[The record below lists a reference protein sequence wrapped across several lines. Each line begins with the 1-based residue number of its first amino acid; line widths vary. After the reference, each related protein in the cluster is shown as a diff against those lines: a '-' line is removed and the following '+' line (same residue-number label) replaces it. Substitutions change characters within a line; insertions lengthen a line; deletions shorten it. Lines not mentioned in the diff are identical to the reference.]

1 MPNFIKKTLKAIG
14 LKSAEP
20 PKPKPPAKKQV
31 GVLPPSEREA
41 LVKHAMDL
49 YRANRAQMSAVI
61 DNALKQLRDAPINL
75 HDVDSMTRLLSIR
88 RAYLDMRQLMNHR
101 ERRYLVL
108 AGIRE
113 LLEQKP
119 KVAPPGVKKLVVK
132 R

>member
-1 MPNFIKKTLKAIG
+1 MPNFIKKALKAIG
-14 LKSAEP
+14 AQSEP
-20 PKPKPPAKKQV
+20 PKPKAPPPKQK
-31 GVLPPSEREA
+31 GVLPSSEREA
-41 LVKHAMDL
+41 LVKNAMDL
-49 YRANRAQMSAVI
+49 YRANRAHMSGVI
-61 DNALKQLRDAPINL
+61 DQALKQLKDAPINL

-88 RAYLDMRQLMNHR
+88 QAFLAMRQLMNHR

>member
-20 PKPKPPAKKQV
+20 AKPKKPAPKQI
-31 GVLPPSEREA
+31 GVLPPTDREA
-41 LVKHAMDL
+41 LVKTAMDL
-49 YRANRAQMSAVI
+49 YRANRAQMSGVI
-61 DNALKQLRDAPINL
+61 EAGLKQLRDAPINL
-75 HDVDSMTRLLSIR
+75 HDVDSMTRLLSLR
-88 RAYLDMRQLMNHR
+88 KAYLDMRQLMNHR

-108 AGIRE
+108 TGIRE